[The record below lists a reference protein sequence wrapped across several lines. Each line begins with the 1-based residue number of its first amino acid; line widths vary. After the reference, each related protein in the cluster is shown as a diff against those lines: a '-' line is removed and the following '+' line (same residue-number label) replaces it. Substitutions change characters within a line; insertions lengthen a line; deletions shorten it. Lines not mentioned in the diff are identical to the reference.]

1 MKRGFGKLSAFDGDD
16 SNEDEPVKR
25 KRPEELLH
33 GEVEEDQQENEEDD
47 EIDPLDAFM
56 MGVEKQVQEEKA
68 APAKAKVILH
78 PYMQLVWLYL
88 QIVRAEFE
96 EEDMIES
103 LMKHVEKEKAKE
115 KEKER
120 AKGGAQSEDLVEE
133 IEYVGRVFTGMINQ
147 HILDMIQMII
157 R

>member
-68 APAKAKVILH
+68 APSKAKVIL
-78 PYMQLVWLYL
+78 PP
-88 QIVRAEFE
+88 I
-96 EEDMIES
+96 
-103 LMKHVEKEKAKE
+103 
-115 KEKER
+115 
-120 AKGGAQSEDLVEE
+120 
-133 IEYVGRVFTGMINQ
+133 
-147 HILDMIQMII
+147 
-157 R
+157 